1 MSKAFDS
8 LDRNTLLEE
17 LSKVLNE
24 NELHLMY
31 LLIVDVELKIRV
43 GDEESENFITNIGSC
58 QGDCLSALLF
68 IFYLAKALTGMTK
81 HRCAE
86 DHKHRILWSA
96 LSKDKHN
103 LEIDPKYADEI
114 NFVRLEKSKINQ
126 ITRTL
131 PRLLEEKNLIINR
144 SKTEEYDIGEEGD
157 EKWKSCKILGS
168 LLDTTK
174 DIDRRR
180 GLTIDTIEQ

>member
-1 MSKAFDS
+1 MRP
-8 LDRNTLLEE
+8 LNDRTNICHQNI
-17 LSKVLNE
+17 S
-24 NELHLMY
+24 
-31 LLIVDVELKIRV
+31 RV
-43 GDEESENFITNIGSC
+43 GDEESENFITYIGSC

-103 LEIDPKYADEI
+103 LEIDPKYADDI

-157 EKWKSCKILGS
+157 EKWKSCKILVS